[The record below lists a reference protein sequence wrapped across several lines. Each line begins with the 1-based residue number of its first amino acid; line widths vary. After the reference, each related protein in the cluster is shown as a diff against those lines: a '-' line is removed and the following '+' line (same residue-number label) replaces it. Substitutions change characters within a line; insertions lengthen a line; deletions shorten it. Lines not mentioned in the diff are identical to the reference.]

1 MSVTMTKKILEN
13 MPKESTTYTCNSC
26 NCIKGGKPWIS
37 VNFPNKTYYSCSY
50 LCNRKMEDV
59 LPKNYYP
66 LIINKEDFN
75 EPMPVMR
82 SKPKY
87 EPFNFLTET
96 EINDLNNDEY
106 TKYTDNLNEE
116 LLLNPLRSKVY
127 YEQLEND
134 AYERVVEEADEEGSS
149 DDMCVDDY

>member
-1 MSVTMTKKILEN
+1 
-13 MPKESTTYTCNSC
+13 
-26 NCIKGGKPWIS
+26 
-37 VNFPNKTYYSCSY
+37 
-50 LCNRKMEDV
+50 
-59 LPKNYYP
+59 
-66 LIINKEDFN
+66 
-75 EPMPVMR
+75 MPVMR

>member
-1 MSVTMTKKILEN
+1 MEET
-13 MPKESTTYTCNSC
+13 TTYTCNSC
-26 NCIKGGKPWIS
+26 NCIKDGKPWIS